1 MRPLR
6 TGLCALRWL
15 DIKCYERKH
24 NSYGADQCVV
34 WASFGGGGLGGT
46 GRCVQ
51 AQSNP
56 SVQLKDAEC

>member
-1 MRPLR
+1 
-6 TGLCALRWL
+6 L
-15 DIKCYERKH
+15 DIKCYERKN